1 MFLTGETVRFIAIV
15 IFKSKQNI
23 LTIYSSI
30 IKQQNNQLKYN
41 IANLLNR
48 DILAW
53 WFDATIGG
61 KFQDLAELGE
71 SSDINEEWAKITTT
85 VKKVQQNILDIGEVN
100 NMSWS
105 SLNQETS

>member
-1 MFLTGETVRFIAIV
+1 MRFIAIV
-15 IFKSKQNI
+15 ILKSKQNI

-30 IKQQNNQLKYN
+30 IKQQKNQLKYN

-48 DILAW
+48 DILAS
-53 WFDATIGG
+53 FDATIGG
-61 KFQDLAELGE
+61 KFQALAELGE

-100 NMSWS
+100 NMS
-105 SLNQETS
+105 